1 MNWSIFIIN
10 ILLHVGLMSLF
21 LTIFFFTIAQYF
33 EKKIVEDQIS
43 FVIDD
48 FVGNTLK
55 PIDDATKKEIKNK
68 INDIFKNQDFSK
80 EDDNVKEENKKIK
93 KKAWGFVGVLLSIIG
108 IIVVMAGFIYQWDI
122 YYIKYLLSSSIFS
135 LLFVAITETLF
146 MFLIAQNYLSADPN
160 KIKLNIIDTLI
171 KNRCNPCKNPK
182 LKNCL
187 GPKCKPKP

>member
-80 EDDNVKEENKKIK
+80 EDDNVKEENQKIK

-122 YYIKYLLSSSIFS
+122 YYVKYLLSSSIFS
-135 LLFVAITETLF
+135 LLFVAITETIF
-146 MFLIAQNYLSADPN
+146 MFLIEQNYLSADPN
-160 KIKLNIIDTLI
+160 KIKLNIINTLI

-182 LKNCL
+182 PDKNCL
-187 GPKCKPKP
+187 GPKCKKI

>member
-48 FVGNTLK
+48 FVRNTLK

-68 INDIFKNQDFSK
+68 INDMFKNQDFSK
-80 EDDNVKEENKKIK
+80 EDNNVKEENKKIK
-93 KKAWGFVGVLLSIIG
+93 KKAWGLVGVLLSIIG

-122 YYIKYLLSSSIFS
+122 YYVKYLLSSSIFS
-135 LLFVAITETLF
+135 LLFVAITETIF
-146 MFLIAQNYLSADPN
+146 RFLIAQNYLSADPN

-171 KNRCNPCKNPK
+171 KNRCNPCKKPK
-182 LKNCL
+182 PDKNCL
-187 GPKCKPKP
+187 GPKCKS

>member
-1 MNWSIFIIN
+1 MNWSIFITN

-80 EDDNVKEENKKIK
+80 EDDNVKEENQKIK

-108 IIVVMAGFIYQWDI
+108 IIVVMTGFIYQWDI

-182 LKNCL
+182 NCL
-187 GPKCKPKP
+187 GLKCKPKP